1 MPVTDSFVAFVLE
14 QLEPVGAITPKR
26 MFGGVGV
33 YAGDLFFALL
43 DNDVLYLKVNDS
55 NRADFEAAGAG
66 PFRPYGP
73 GGEVMQYYEVPAAVL
88 EDADELGR
96 WARKAIAVAHAKK
109 TSKPIR
115 ATKKKPARRAA
126 ARVKPSR
133 SRTPSKRASSS
144 GRRPARRK
152 NRRR

>member
-1 MPVTDSFVAFVLE
+1 MAVSDSFVEFVLE

-55 NRADFEAAGAG
+55 NRADFEAAGAR

-73 GGEVMQYYEVPAAVL
+73 GGEVMQYYEVPVGVL

-96 WARKAIAVAHAKK
+96 WAAKSIAVARAKK
-109 TSKPIR
+109 TSKPRR
-115 ATKKKPARRAA
+115 AAKKKPARPV
-126 ARVKPSR
+126 ARVKRSR

-144 GRRPARRK
+144 AKRPGRRK